1 MKNLPTI
8 IFWAIIIY
16 SVISSFLK
24 QKKQSQDKPID
35 DVQTPESK
43 RITYKIPQALDIFLD
58 SENFLAPL
66 QKITSQ
72 PQEEK
77 QVKLRPG
84 EEPEVKATVDAPK
97 PKEEPQIKAYDI
109 QPELIAQKELLSTVK
124 STLLNKADLQRAF
137 LMNEILQRPKALRH
151 RVHG

>member
-8 IFWAIIIY
+8 IFWVIIIY

-24 QKKQSQDKPID
+24 QKKQSRNKPVD
-35 DVQTPESK
+35 DEQSPGSK

-58 SENFLAPL
+58 SENFSAPL
-66 QKITSQ
+66 HKITPA
-72 PQEEK
+72 PQEK
-77 QVKLRPG
+77 QVILRSG
-84 EEPEVKATVDAPK
+84 EEPEVKAMVDAPK
-97 PKEEPQIKAYDI
+97 PKEEPLIKAYDI
-109 QPELIAQKELLSTVK
+109 QPELKAQKELLSTVK

-137 LMNEILQRPKALRH
+137 LMNEILQKPKALRH